1 MSQFALVAVTEALL
15 KHGCAFR
22 VSYHPLFEQ
31 ASKKNYVFEEMSEV
45 ERSANYDQKQ
55 KLCLNIGGVLPIR
68 NHLGGWSSAFLLLA
82 NQGLATLAFFGV
94 SVNLVLFL
102 TRVLG
107 QDNASAANNVSKWTG
122 TVYLCSLVGAFLS
135 DSYWGRYLT
144 CAIFQVIL
152 VLGLVIVSLSSW
164 LMLVK
169 PVGCGDGI
177 LDCNPTTPIGN
188 AIFYSGIYLVALG
201 YGGHQPTLATFGS
214 DQFDENNPKQK
225 SSKAA
230 FFCYFYFALNVGSLF
245 SNTILVYYEDTG
257 RWTLGFWVSAGAA
270 VVALAS
276 FLLGSS
282 CYRYIKPFG
291 NPLPRVAQ
299 VFVAAIKK
307 CKLPQVDSD
316 KLYEV
321 EGSES
326 VIKGSRKILHTD
338 EFGFLDKAAIMTEE
352 ENFGKRSAWN
362 LCTITQVE
370 EAKCIIRMFPIWL
383 CTIIYSV
390 VFTQMA
396 SLFVE
401 QGAVMNKS
409 LGKFNLPAASMSAF
423 DICSVLLCTGIYQR
437 ILVPLAG
444 RLSGN
449 PKGITELQR
458 MGAGII
464 IGMLAMIAAGVT
476 EIERLKRVIPGQQ
489 SSSLSIFCQVPQYV
503 LVGASEVFMYVGQ
516 LEFFNSQ
523 APDGIKSFGSSL
535 CMASISIGNFVSSM
549 LVNMVMQITAKGDKP
564 GWIPEDLNE
573 GHMDK
578 FYFLIAC
585 LSAIDFVIYIFC
597 AKWYKC
603 GNPDEDNSITQ
614 SNKEE
619 DQGGDDV
626 LNKV

>member
-1 MSQFALVAVTEALL
+1 MDSLNRTMSQKVE
-15 KHGCAFR
+15 
-22 VSYHPLFEQ
+22 EQ
-31 ASKKNYVFEEMSEV
+31 PSKENYVSEESFEVQNYVSEESFEV
-45 ERSANYDQKQ
+45 KNPAKYDDQKQ
-55 KLCLNIGGVLPIR
+55 KNCLNISGVLSKQKR
-68 NHLGGWSSAFLLLA
+68 LGGWSSAFILLA

-107 QDNASAANNVSKWTG
+107 QANASAANNVSKWTG

-144 CAIFQVIL
+144 CAIFQLIL
-152 VLGLVIVSLSSW
+152 VLGLAILSLSSW
-164 LMLVK
+164 LLLVK

-177 LDCNPTTPIGN
+177 QACEPTTPIGN
-188 AIFYSGIYLVALG
+188 AIFYLAIYLVAFG

-214 DQFDENNPKQK
+214 DQFDEKNTKEK
-225 SSKAA
+225 SSKVA

-257 RWTLGFWVSAGAA
+257 DWTLGFWVSTGAA
-270 VVALAS
+270 VMALTS
-276 FLLGSS
+276 FLLGSPG
-282 CYRYIKPFG
+282 YRYIKPFG

-299 VFVAAIKK
+299 VFVAAARKWN
-307 CKLPQVDSD
+307 LPGVDGD
-316 KLYEV
+316 NLYEV

-326 VIKGSRKILHTD
+326 AIKGSRKILHTE
-338 EFGFLDKAAIMTEE
+338 EFKFLDKAAIMTEE
-352 ENFGKRSAWN
+352 ERFGNISAWN

-370 EAKCIIRMFPIWL
+370 EAKCIIRMIPIWL

-401 QGAVMNKS
+401 QGSVMDKS
-409 LGKFNLPAASMSAF
+409 LGKFHLPAASMSAF
-423 DICSVLLCTGIYQR
+423 DICSVLICTGIYR
-437 ILVPLAG
+437 KILIPMAG
-444 RLSGN
+444 KLSGN

-464 IGMLAMIAAGVT
+464 IGMLAMVAAGVT
-476 EIERLKRVIPGQQ
+476 EIERIKRVVPGKH
-489 SSSLSIFCQVPQYV
+489 SSSLSIFWQIPQYA
-503 LVGASEVFMYVGQ
+503 LVGASEVFMYIGQ
-516 LEFFNSQ
+516 LEFFNNQ

-549 LVNMVMQITAKGDKP
+549 LVNVVMQITAKGDKP
-564 GWIPEDLNE
+564 GWIPEDLNN

-585 LSAIDFVIYIFC
+585 LSAIDSVIYIVC
-597 AKWYKC
+597 AKWYKRV
-603 GNPDEDNSITQ
+603 NLDEDNSTIKEDGQ
-614 SNKEE
+614 AEE
-619 DQGGDDV
+619 DLV
-626 LNKV
+626 LNIV